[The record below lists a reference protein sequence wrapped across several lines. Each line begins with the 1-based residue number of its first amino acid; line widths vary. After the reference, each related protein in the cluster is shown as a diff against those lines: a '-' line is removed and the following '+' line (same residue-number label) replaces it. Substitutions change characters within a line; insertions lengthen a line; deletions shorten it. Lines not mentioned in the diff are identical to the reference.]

1 MAQETINSPSQAQIE
16 WLQRNP
22 HRYEEFDSRFGAGT
36 SANYVEPLEK
46 DGALTDT
53 GKGFIEGILGTIRE
67 TGQFIGEIAQG
78 SNLNP
83 ADPAHY
89 GLERTSENRAALEAR
104 DGKIAA
110 RGEAMQ
116 DAISNITIFGDER
129 DTTAGNVTQGITQF
143 LAGMIGVGKLTGLK
157 AFSTVRGGLVAG
169 AAVDGVMFD
178 PDDANLVKM
187 LDEQFGIGNEL
198 VTEILAN
205 DEDTNWEN
213 RIKNAMTGGVIGLA
227 VDLPIMSLKWM
238 KAKKKA
244 RVELETNGKIS
255 DETIVEVAQ
264 LEKQIQN
271 FSELEAKPSGAFRP
285 DGMFETTEGMVFNP
299 QTGGRMLDLEV
310 SNAPTATVTQEQVD
324 LAAAFDARMGGKTD
338 LEGITVTPTK
348 PDAPEVDDAVT
359 PVRSPEPQ
367 AQTTSPELGTPPAA
381 AADEGRMSLYADEL
395 NPNKI
400 DQTPPAKPEAGTLPP
415 PSVVTEAPKIAAV
428 KKPKSVV
435 NVSALNT
442 AVKAARK
449 LNEGQIVQ
457 IGDLNQMGDNVGLF
471 NFSKMDGP
479 LEAVKVM
486 DGVQDALLKSGALS
500 KKGLQNKQAHTEVVE
515 LAQKEL
521 EALVDDPLAVRANY
535 RALAEAGQETASR
548 IVAGKMALQST
559 GRRIDQLLDELEL
572 LAVNK
577 NTDTAVEKQLVDMLD
592 LHADLQLSV
601 KGMQTSAAR
610 ATAAGRI
617 RTADA
622 IGDATLDRLAQF
634 GGSAK
639 VQKLAAQLRA
649 TKGNRNAAAK
659 VIREANKRTWIGVVN
674 EVWLN
679 AILSGVR
686 THAMNIGSN
695 SINMALRPAQRMV
708 GGLLQGDMA
717 VVEKGAREYFYL
729 GSEIFDSIAYLATAS
744 KYGKESALHNAFRSW
759 WREDGVLDTASKF
772 DFTQS
777 GNGRMIGGFGGKILR
792 GAGRT
797 LQAEDEFF
805 KQLIFRSRLKANVM
819 VTSRKMSDEQLGEM
833 GYTSREAYIEDTLTK
848 ATMNK
853 EALASKWDEMVAYG
867 KVADDPDARAKF
879 IENNVGTYNHSSKM
893 AQEALVQAREA
904 TFTTPLRDGTLGKT
918 VQDSI
923 NKHPIL
929 RQVMPFIQTPTNILR
944 VSFERVPGLG
954 IYAGQQRKILREG
967 TPDEKAMVYGQQA
980 LGVTFTAG
988 ALMMAYDGRITG
1000 GGPSYNKDLNKAK
1013 LWNASPDWMPYSVNV
1028 GTPENPNWIELKKLD
1043 PHGLIFGIAG
1053 DIVEMLEYWQ
1063 GDPDP
1068 EFSDLIAM
1076 LGVSIANN
1084 VMSKTYMSSLSD
1096 TMNLFNGAASPFEL
1110 RQFAENRIASM
1121 VPYSGLSYQLNQ
1133 AGDDHMR
1140 DLRAFTDKVKARV
1153 FGMNNAPVK
1162 HDWLTGEAVDT
1173 PEYMLSFIRQKK
1185 MDSGEHRAAA
1195 VFEELR
1201 KIGHGFT
1208 GPQRSIEGMELPSEV
1223 FQKYN
1228 ELVGTVKISGY
1239 GTLIDA
1245 MEKTMNS
1252 REYKEAA
1259 EGAEANPI
1267 DTANDPR
1274 VIVLNKV
1281 INGYKK
1287 QARQEL
1293 FKTYPKLLDAV
1304 INNKKINF
1312 SLKKGGDRSQG
1323 EGLIREFTLD

>member
-1 MAQETINSPSQAQIE
+1 
-16 WLQRNP
+16 
-22 HRYEEFDSRFGAGT
+22 
-36 SANYVEPLEK
+36 
-46 DGALTDT
+46 
-53 GKGFIEGILGTIRE
+53 
-67 TGQFIGEIAQG
+67 
-78 SNLNP
+78 
-83 ADPAHY
+83 
-89 GLERTSENRAALEAR
+89 
-104 DGKIAA
+104 
-110 RGEAMQ
+110 
-116 DAISNITIFGDER
+116 
-129 DTTAGNVTQGITQF
+129 
-143 LAGMIGVGKLTGLK
+143 
-157 AFSTVRGGLVAG
+157 
-169 AAVDGVMFD
+169 
-178 PDDANLVKM
+178 
-187 LDEQFGIGNEL
+187 
-198 VTEILAN
+198 
-205 DEDTNWEN
+205 
-213 RIKNAMTGGVIGLA
+213 
-227 VDLPIMSLKWM
+227 
-238 KAKKKA
+238 
-244 RVELETNGKIS
+244 
-255 DETIVEVAQ
+255 
-264 LEKQIQN
+264 
-271 FSELEAKPSGAFRP
+271 
-285 DGMFETTEGMVFNP
+285 
-299 QTGGRMLDLEV
+299 
-310 SNAPTATVTQEQVD
+310 
-324 LAAAFDARMGGKTD
+324 
-338 LEGITVTPTK
+338 
-348 PDAPEVDDAVT
+348 
-359 PVRSPEPQ
+359 
-367 AQTTSPELGTPPAA
+367 
-381 AADEGRMSLYADEL
+381 MSLYANEL

-400 DQTPPAKPEAGTLPP
+400 DQTPPAKPEGGTLPP

-428 KKPKSVV
+428 TKPKSVV
-435 NVSALNT
+435 NVKALST
-442 AVKAARK
+442 AVKSARK

-471 NFSKMDGP
+471 NYTKMDGP

-486 DGVQDALLKSGALS
+486 DGIQDALLSSGALA
-500 KKGLQNKQAHTEVVE
+500 KKGLQNKQAHTEVVQ

-521 EALVDDPLAVRANY
+521 ESLVDDPLAVRANY
-535 RALAEAGQETASR
+535 RALADAGQETASR

-559 GRRIDQLLDELEL
+559 GRRIDQLLDELDL
-572 LAVNK
+572 LAANK
-577 NTDTAVEKQLVDMLD
+577 NTDTAVERQLVDMLD

-601 KGMQTSAAR
+601 KGMQTAAAR

-649 TKGNRNAAAK
+649 TKGNKKAAAK
-659 VIREANKRTWIGVVN
+659 VIREANKRTWIGFVN

-679 AILSGVR
+679 AILSGIR

-695 SINMALRPAQRMV
+695 TINMGLRPAQRMV
-708 GGLLQGDMA
+708 GGLVQRDMA

-777 GNGRMIGGFGGKILR
+777 GNGRMIGGWGGKILR

-819 VTSRKMSDEQLGEM
+819 VTSRKLTDEQLGEM
-833 GYTSREAYIEDTLTK
+833 GYASREAYIEDTLTK

-867 KVADDPDARAKF
+867 KVADDPETRAKF
-879 IENNVGTYNHSSKM
+879 IEENIGTYNHSSKM

-954 IYAGQQRKILREG
+954 IYAGQQKKILREG
-967 TPDEKAMVYGQQA
+967 TPDEKAMVIGQQA
-980 LGVTFTAG
+980 LGLTFTTG
-988 ALMMAYDGRITG
+988 AVLMAFDGRITG
-1000 GGPSYNKDLNKAK
+1000 GGPSYNKDLNQAK
-1013 LWNASPDWMPYSVNV
+1013 LWNASPDWMPYSVNA
-1028 GTPENPNWIELKKLD
+1028 GSSENPNWVELKKLD
-1043 PHGLIFGIAG
+1043 PHGMIFGIAG
-1053 DIVEMLEYWQ
+1053 DIVEMIEFGR

-1068 EFSDLIAM
+1068 EVTDLIAM
-1076 LGVSIANN
+1076 LAVSVANN
-1084 VMSKTYMSSLSD
+1084 VMSKTYLSSLSD

-1110 RQFAENRIASM
+1110 QQFAENRAASM
-1121 VPYSGLSYQLNQ
+1121 IPYSGLAYQLNQ

-1140 DLRAFTDKVKARV
+1140 DLRAFTDKVKSRI
-1153 FGMNNAPVK
+1153 FGMNDAPVK

-1173 PEYMLSFIRQKK
+1173 PEYMMSFIRQKK

-1195 VFEELR
+1195 VFDELR
-1201 KIGHGFT
+1201 NIGHGFT
-1208 GPQRSIEGMELPSEV
+1208 GPQRSIEGMGLPSEV

-1228 ELVGTVKISGY
+1228 ELVGTIKISGY
-1239 GTLIDA
+1239 GTLLDA
-1245 MEKTMNS
+1245 MEKKMGS
-1252 REYKEAA
+1252 REYKQAS

-1274 VIVLNKV
+1274 VILLNGV

-1287 QARQEL
+1287 QARLEL
-1293 FKTYPKLLDAV
+1293 YKLYPKLEQDV
-1304 INNKKINF
+1304 TNNKKINF
-1312 SLKKGGDRSQG
+1312 SLKRGGDRSQS

>member
-1 MAQETINSPSQAQIE
+1 MAEETINSPSQSQIE

-22 HRYEEFDSRFGAGT
+22 HRYKEFDSRFGAGT

-89 GLERTSENRAALEAR
+89 GLERTPENREALEAR

-116 DAISNITIFGDER
+116 DAISKITIFGDER

-143 LAGMIGVGKLTGLK
+143 LAGMIGVGKLTKLK
-157 AFSTVRGGLVAG
+157 AFSTVRGGLIAG
-169 AAVDGVMFD
+169 ATVDGVMFD

-187 LDEQFGIGNEL
+187 MDEQFGIGNEL

-213 RIKNAMTGGVIGLA
+213 RIKNAMTGGAIGLA
-227 VDLPIMSLKWM
+227 VDLPIMALKWM

-244 RVELETNGKIS
+244 RIELETNGQIS
-255 DETIVEVAQ
+255 DETLVEVAQ
-264 LEKQIQN
+264 LEKQVQN

-310 SNAPTATVTQEQVD
+310 SKTVDEAVD
-324 LAAAFDARMGGKTD
+324 LAEPQR
-338 LEGITVTPTK
+338 LET
-348 PDAPEVDDAVT
+348 PEVDDAAA

-400 DQTPPAKPEAGTLPP
+400 DQTPPARPEAGTLPP

-486 DGVQDALLKSGALS
+486 DGVQDALLKSGALA
-500 KKGLQNKQAHTEVVE
+500 KKGLQNRQAHTEVVE

-559 GRRIDQLLDELEL
+559 GRRIDQILDELEL
-572 LAVNK
+572 LAANK
-577 NTDTAVEKQLVDMLD
+577 NTDTAVERQLVDMLD

-679 AILSGVR
+679 AILSGIR

-708 GGLLQGDMA
+708 GGLVQGNMA
-717 VVEKGAREYFYL
+717 VVEKGAREYFHL
-729 GSEIFDSIAYLATAS
+729 SSEIFDSIAYLATAS

-805 KQLIFRSRLKANVM
+805 KQLIFRSRLKANVITTARRM
-819 VTSRKMSDEQLGEM
+819 TDEEIGAM
-833 GYTSREAYIEDTLTK
+833 GFNSREGYINDTLRK

-853 EALASKWDEMVAYG
+853 EALSSKWDEMVAYG
-867 KVADDPDARAKF
+867 KVADDPDTRAKF
-879 IENNVGTYNHSSKM
+879 IEENIGTYNHSSKM

-944 VSFERVPGLG
+944 VSFERVPLLG
-954 IYAGQQRKILREG
+954 IYAGQQKKILREG

-980 LGVTFTAG
+980 LGVTFAFG
-988 ALMMAYDGRITG
+988 AVMMAFDGRITG
-1000 GGPSYNKDLNKAK
+1000 GGPSYNRDLNKAK

-1028 GTPENPNWIELKKLD
+1028 GTHENPNWVELKKLD
-1043 PHGLIFGIAG
+1043 PHGMIFGIAG
-1053 DIVEMLEYWQ
+1053 DIVEMIEFGR

-1068 EFSDLIAM
+1068 EVSDLIAM
-1076 LGVSIANN
+1076 LAVSVANN
-1084 VMSKTYMSSLSD
+1084 VMSKTYLSSLSD

-1110 RQFAENRIASM
+1110 TQFAENRVASM
-1121 VPYSGLSYQLNQ
+1121 VPYSGLAYQLNQ

-1140 DLRAFTDKVKARV
+1140 DLRTLTDKVKARV
-1153 FGMNNAPVK
+1153 FGMNDAPVK

-1201 KIGHGFT
+1201 NIGHGFT

-1228 ELVGTVKISGY
+1228 ELVGTIKISGY
-1239 GTLIDA
+1239 GTLLDA

-1252 REYKEAA
+1252 REYKKAA

-1293 FKTYPKLLDAV
+1293 YKAYPKLLEAV
-1304 INNKKINF
+1304 TNNKKINF

>member
-1 MAQETINSPSQAQIE
+1 MAEETTNSPSQAQIE

-36 SANYVEPLEK
+36 SANYVEPLER

-89 GLERTSENRAALEAR
+89 GLERTPENRQALEER

-116 DAISNITIFGDER
+116 DAISNITIFGEER
-129 DTTAGNVTQGITQF
+129 DTGFGSVTQGITQF
-143 LAGMIGVGKLTGLK
+143 LGGMIGVGKLTKLK
-157 AFSTVRGGLVAG
+157 AFTTVRGGLVAG

-198 VTEILAN
+198 VTDILAN

-213 RIKNAMTGGVIGLA
+213 RLKNAMTGGVIGLA

-244 RVELETNGKIS
+244 RIELENNGKIS
-255 DETIVEVAQ
+255 DETFQEVAQ
-264 LEKQIQN
+264 LETQIKN
-271 FSELEAKPSGAFRP
+271 FSELEARPSGAFRP
-285 DGMFETTEGMVFNP
+285 DGMFETTDGMVFNP

-310 SNAPTATVTQEQVD
+310 SKVTDEAVD
-324 LAAAFDARMGGKTD
+324 LAEPQR
-338 LEGITVTPTK
+338 LET
-348 PDAPEVDDAVT
+348 PEVDDAVA

-367 AQTTSPELGTPPAA
+367 AQTTSPELSTPPAA
-381 AADEGRMSLYADEL
+381 AADEGRMSLYANEL

-400 DQTPPAKPEAGTLPP
+400 DQTPPAKPEGGTLPP

-428 KKPKSVV
+428 TKPKSVV
-435 NVSALNT
+435 NVKALST

-471 NFSKMDGP
+471 NYTKMDGP

-486 DGVQDALLKSGALS
+486 DGIQDALLSSGALA
-500 KKGLQNKQAHTEVVE
+500 KKGLQNKQAHTEVVQ

-521 EALVDDPLAVRANY
+521 ESLVDDPLAVRANY
-535 RALAEAGQETASR
+535 RALADAGQETASR

-559 GRRIDQLLDELEL
+559 GRRIDQLLDELDL
-572 LAVNK
+572 LAANK
-577 NTDTAVEKQLVDMLD
+577 NTDTAVERQLVDMLD

-601 KGMQTSAAR
+601 KGMQTAAAR

-649 TKGNRNAAAK
+649 TKGNKKAAAK

-679 AILSGVR
+679 AILSGIR

-695 SINMALRPAQRMV
+695 TINMGLRPAQRMV
-708 GGLLQGDMA
+708 GGLVQRDMA

-777 GNGRMIGGFGGKILR
+777 GNGRMIGGWGGKILR

-819 VTSRKMSDEQLGEM
+819 VTSRKLTDEQLGEM
-833 GYTSREAYIEDTLTK
+833 GYASREAYIEDTLTK

-867 KVADDPDARAKF
+867 KVADDPETRAKF
-879 IENNVGTYNHSSKM
+879 IEENIGTYNHSSKM

-954 IYAGQQRKILREG
+954 IYAGQQKKILREG
-967 TPDEKAMVYGQQA
+967 TPDEKAMVIGQQA
-980 LGVTFTAG
+980 LGLTFTTG
-988 ALMMAYDGRITG
+988 AVLMAFDGRITG
-1000 GGPSYNKDLNKAK
+1000 GGPSYNKDLNQAK
-1013 LWNASPDWMPYSVNV
+1013 LWNASPDWMPYSVNA
-1028 GTPENPNWIELKKLD
+1028 GSSENPNWVELKKLD
-1043 PHGLIFGIAG
+1043 PHGMIFGIAG
-1053 DIVEMLEYWQ
+1053 DIVEMIEFGR

-1068 EFSDLIAM
+1068 EVTDLIAM
-1076 LGVSIANN
+1076 LAVSVANN
-1084 VMSKTYMSSLSD
+1084 VMSKTYLSSLSD

-1110 RQFAENRIASM
+1110 QQFAENRAASM
-1121 VPYSGLSYQLNQ
+1121 IPYSGLAYQLNQ

-1140 DLRAFTDKVKARV
+1140 DLRAFTDKVKSRI
-1153 FGMNNAPVK
+1153 FGMNDAPVK

-1173 PEYMLSFIRQKK
+1173 PEYMMSFIRQKK

-1201 KIGHGFT
+1201 NIGHGFT
-1208 GPQRSIEGMELPSEV
+1208 GPQRSIEGMGLPSEV

-1228 ELVGTVKISGY
+1228 ELVGTIKISGY
-1239 GTLIDA
+1239 GTLLDA
-1245 MEKTMNS
+1245 MEKKMGS
-1252 REYKEAA
+1252 REYKQAS

-1274 VIVLNKV
+1274 VILLNGV

-1287 QARQEL
+1287 QARLEL
-1293 FKTYPKLLDAV
+1293 YKLYPKLEQDV
-1304 INNKKINF
+1304 TNNKKINF
-1312 SLKKGGDRSQG
+1312 SLKRGGDRSQS

>member
-1 MAQETINSPSQAQIE
+1 MAEETTNSPSQAQIE

-36 SANYVEPLEK
+36 SANYVEPLER

-53 GKGFIEGILGTIRE
+53 GKGFIEGILGIARE

-89 GLERTSENRAALEAR
+89 GLDRTPENRQALEER

-110 RGEAMQ
+110 RGKAMQ
-116 DAISNITIFGDER
+116 DAISNITIFGEER
-129 DTTAGNVTQGITQF
+129 DTGFGSVTQGITQF
-143 LAGMIGVGKLTGLK
+143 LGGMIGVGKLTKLK
-157 AFSTVRGGLVAG
+157 AFTTVRGGLVAG

-198 VTEILAN
+198 VTDILAN

-213 RIKNAMTGGVIGLA
+213 RLKNAITGGVIGLA

-244 RVELETNGKIS
+244 RIELENNGKIS
-255 DETIVEVAQ
+255 DETFQEVAQ
-264 LEKQIQN
+264 LETQIKN
-271 FSELEAKPSGAFRP
+271 FSELEARPSGAFRP
-285 DGMFETTEGMVFNP
+285 DGMFETTDGMVFNP

-310 SNAPTATVTQEQVD
+310 SKVTDEAVD
-324 LAAAFDARMGGKTD
+324 LAEPQR
-338 LEGITVTPTK
+338 LET
-348 PDAPEVDDAVT
+348 PEVDDAVA

-367 AQTTSPELGTPPAA
+367 AQTTSTELSTPPAA
-381 AADEGRMSLYADEL
+381 AADEGRMSLYANEL

-428 KKPKSVV
+428 TKPKSVV
-435 NVSALNT
+435 NVKALST

-471 NFSKMDGP
+471 NYTKMDGP

-486 DGVQDALLKSGALS
+486 DGIQDALLSSGALA
-500 KKGLQNKQAHTEVVE
+500 KKGLQNKQAHTEVVQ

-521 EALVDDPLAVRANY
+521 ESLVDDPLAVRANY
-535 RALAEAGQETASR
+535 RALADAGQETASR

-559 GRRIDQLLDELEL
+559 GRRIDQLLDELDL
-572 LAVNK
+572 LAANK
-577 NTDTAVEKQLVDMLD
+577 NTDTAVERQLIDMLD

-601 KGMQTSAAR
+601 KGMQTAAAR

-649 TKGNRNAAAK
+649 TKGNKKAAAK

-679 AILSGVR
+679 AILSGTR
-686 THAMNIGSN
+686 THVMNIGSN
-695 SINMALRPAQRMV
+695 SINMAMRPAQRMV
-708 GGLLQGDMA
+708 GGLVQRDMA

-729 GSEIFDSIAYLATAS
+729 GSEVFDSIAYLATAS

-759 WREDGVLDTASKF
+759 WREDGILDTASKF

-777 GNGRMIGGFGGKILR
+777 GNGRMIGGWGGKILR

-819 VTSRKMSDEQLGEM
+819 VTSKKLTDEQLGEM
-833 GYTSREAYIEDTLTK
+833 GYLSREAYIEDTLK
-848 ATMNK
+848 NALLNK

-867 KVADDPDARAKF
+867 KVNDDPETRAKF
-879 IENNVGTYNHSSKM
+879 IEENIGTYNHSSKM

-904 TFTTPLRDGTLGKT
+904 TFTTPLRDNTFGKL
-918 VQDSI
+918 VQDGI

-980 LGVTFTAG
+980 LGMTFTAG
-988 ALMMAYDGRITG
+988 AIMMAYDGRITG

-1028 GTPENPNWIELKKLD
+1028 GSSENPNWIELKKLD
-1043 PHGLIFGIAG
+1043 PHGMIFGIAG
-1053 DIVEMLEYWQ
+1053 DVVEMLEF
-1063 GDPDP
+1063 GRENPDP
-1068 EFSDLIAM
+1068 EIMDIIAM
-1076 LGVSIANN
+1076 LGVSVANN
-1084 VMSKTYMSSLSD
+1084 VMSKTYLSSLSD

-1110 RQFAENRIASM
+1110 QQFAENRAASM
-1121 VPYSGLSYQLNQ
+1121 IPYSGLAYQLNQ

-1140 DLRAFTDKVKARV
+1140 DLRAFTDKVKSRI
-1153 FGMNNAPVK
+1153 FGMNDAPVK

-1173 PEYMLSFIRQKK
+1173 PEYMMSFIRQKK

-1201 KIGHGFT
+1201 NIGHGFT

-1228 ELVGTVKISGY
+1228 ELVGTIKISGY
-1239 GTLIDA
+1239 GTLLDA
-1245 MEKTMNS
+1245 MEKKMGS
-1252 REYKEAA
+1252 REYKQAS

-1274 VIVLNKV
+1274 VILLNGV

-1287 QARQEL
+1287 QARLEL
-1293 FKTYPKLLDAV
+1293 YKLYPKLEQDV
-1304 INNKKINF
+1304 TNNKKINF
-1312 SLKKGGDRSQG
+1312 SLKRGGDRSQS

>member
-1 MAQETINSPSQAQIE
+1 MAEETTNSPSQAQIE

-36 SANYVEPLEK
+36 SANYVEPLER

-89 GLERTSENRAALEAR
+89 GLERTPENRQALEAR
-104 DGKIAA
+104 DGNIAA

-116 DAISNITIFGDER
+116 DAISKITIFGEER
-129 DTTAGNVTQGITQF
+129 DTGLGSVTQGITQF
-143 LAGMIGVGKLTGLK
+143 VAGMIGVGKLTKLK
-157 AFSTVRGGLVAG
+157 AFTTVRGGLVAG

-198 VTEILAN
+198 VTDILAN

-213 RIKNAMTGGVIGLA
+213 RLKNAMTGGAIGLA
-227 VDLPIMSLKWM
+227 VDLPIMSLKWL

-255 DETIVEVAQ
+255 DETLAEVSQ
-264 LEKQIQN
+264 LEKQVQN
-271 FSELEAKPSGAFRP
+271 FSELEARPSGAFRP
-285 DGMFETTEGMVFNP
+285 DGMFETTDGMVFNP

-310 SNAPTATVTQEQVD
+310 SKTVDEAVD
-324 LAAAFDARMGGKTD
+324 LAEPQR
-338 LEGITVTPTK
+338 LET
-348 PDAPEVDDAVT
+348 PEVDDAVA
-359 PVRSPEPQ
+359 PVRSPEPE
-367 AQTTSPELGTPPAA
+367 AQTASPELGTPPAA

-395 NPNKI
+395 DPNKI
-400 DQTPPAKPEAGTLPP
+400 DQTPPAKPEAGEVPTTPN
-415 PSVVTEAPKIAAV
+415 VVTEAPTPAAV
-428 KKPKSVV
+428 VKPKSVV
-435 NVSALNT
+435 NVKALST

-471 NFSKMDGP
+471 NYTKMDGP

-486 DGVQDALLKSGALS
+486 DGIQDALLSSGALA
-500 KKGLQNKQAHTEVVE
+500 KKGLQNKQAHTEVVQ

-521 EALVDDPLAVRANY
+521 ESLVDDPLAVRANY
-535 RALAEAGQETASR
+535 RALADAGQETASR

-559 GRRIDQLLDELEL
+559 GRRIDQLLDELDL
-572 LAVNK
+572 LAANK
-577 NTDTAVEKQLVDMLD
+577 NTDTAVERQLVDMLD

-601 KGMQTSAAR
+601 KGMQTAAAR

-649 TKGNRNAAAK
+649 TKGNKKAAAK

-679 AILSGVR
+679 AILSGIR
-686 THAMNIGSN
+686 THVMNIGSN
-695 SINMALRPAQRMV
+695 SINMAMRPAQRMV
-708 GGLLQGDMA
+708 GGFVQRDMA

-772 DFTQS
+772 DFNQS
-777 GNGRMIGGFGGKILR
+777 GNGRMIGGLGGKILR
-792 GAGRT
+792 GPGRT

-819 VTSRKMSDEQLGEM
+819 VTSRKLTDEQLGEM
-833 GYTSREAYIEDTLTK
+833 GYLSREAYIEDTLK
-848 ATMNK
+848 NALLNK

-867 KVADDPDARAKF
+867 KVADDPETRAKF
-879 IENNVGTYNHSSKM
+879 IEENIGTYNHSSKM

-944 VSFERVPGLG
+944 VSFERVPILG
-954 IYAGQQRKILREG
+954 VYAGQQRKILREG

-980 LGVTFTAG
+980 VGFTFAAG
-988 ALMMAYDGRITG
+988 AIWMAYNGRITG

-1028 GTPENPNWIELKKLD
+1028 GSSENPNWIELKKLD
-1043 PHGLIFGIAG
+1043 PHGMIFGIAG
-1053 DIVEMLEYWQ
+1053 DVVEMLEF
-1063 GDPDP
+1063 GRENPDP
-1068 EFSDLIAM
+1068 EIMDIIAM
-1076 LGVSIANN
+1076 LGVSVANN
-1084 VMSKTYMSSLSD
+1084 VMSKTYLSSLSD

-1110 RQFAENRIASM
+1110 QQFAENRAASM
-1121 VPYSGLSYQLNQ
+1121 VPYSGLAYQLNQ

-1140 DLRAFTDKVKARV
+1140 DLREFTDKVKSRV

-1173 PEYMLSFIRQKK
+1173 PEYMMSFIRQKK

-1201 KIGHGFT
+1201 NIGHGFT

-1228 ELVGTVKISGY
+1228 ELVGTIKISGY
-1239 GTLIDA
+1239 GTLLDA
-1245 MEKTMNS
+1245 MEKKMGT
-1252 REYKEAA
+1252 REYKQAS

-1274 VIVLNKV
+1274 VILLNGV

-1287 QARQEL
+1287 QARLEL
-1293 FKTYPKLLDAV
+1293 YKLYPKLEQDV
-1304 INNKKINF
+1304 TNNKKINF
-1312 SLKKGGDRSQG
+1312 SLKRGGDRSQS
-1323 EGLIREFTLD
+1323 EGLIRKFTLD

>member
-1 MAQETINSPSQAQIE
+1 MADETINSPSQAQID
-16 WLQRNP
+16 WLKQYP
-22 HRYEEFDSRFGAGT
+22 HRYEEFDAKFGAGA
-36 SANYVEPLEK
+36 SANYVEPIEK
-46 DGALTDT
+46 DGALTDA
-53 GKGFIEGILGTIRE
+53 GKGFVEGLLGTIRE
-67 TGQFIGEIAQG
+67 TGQFIGEVAQG
-78 SNLNP
+78 ANLNP

-89 GLERTSENRAALEAR
+89 GLERTPENREALEER

-116 DAISNITIFGDER
+116 DAISNITIFGEDR
-129 DTTAGNVTQGITQF
+129 DTTAGSVTQGITQF
-143 LAGMIGVGKLTGLK
+143 IGGMIGVGKLTSLK
-157 AFSTVRGGLVAG
+157 AFTTVRGGLIAG
-169 AAVDGVMFD
+169 SVVDGVMFD

-187 LDEQFGIGNEL
+187 LDEQFGIGNDL
-198 VTEILAN
+198 VTDILAN

-213 RIKNAMTGGVIGLA
+213 RIKNAMTGGTIGLA
-227 VDLPIMSLKWM
+227 VDLPIMSLKWL

-244 RVELETNGKIS
+244 RVEIETNGKIS
-255 DETIVEVAQ
+255 DETLIEVAQ
-264 LEKQIQN
+264 LEKQVKN
-271 FSELEAKPSGAFRP
+271 FSELEAKPSGSFRP

-310 SNAPTATVTQEQVD
+310 SKTVDETVE
-324 LAAAFDARMGGKTD
+324 LAQPQR
-338 LEGITVTPTK
+338 LE
-348 PDAPEVDDAVT
+348 APEVDDAVV

-367 AQTTSPELGTPPAA
+367 AQTTSPSLDTPPAA
-381 AADEGRMSLYADEL
+381 AADEGRVSLYADEL

-400 DQTPPAKPEAGTLPP
+400 DQTPPAKPEAATLPP

-435 NVSALNT
+435 NVKSLTT

-471 NFSKMDGP
+471 NYANMDGP

-486 DGVQDALLKSGALS
+486 DGIQDALLSSGVLA
-500 KKGLQNKQAHTEVVE
+500 KKGLKNKQAHTEVVE

-521 EALVDDPLAVRANY
+521 ENLVDDPLAVRANY
-535 RALAEAGQETASR
+535 RALADAGQETASR

-572 LAVNK
+572 LAANK
-577 NTDTAVEKQLVDMLD
+577 NTDTAVERQLVDMLD

-601 KGMQTSAAR
+601 KGMQTAAAR

-679 AILSGVR
+679 AILSGPR
-686 THAMNIGSN
+686 THIMNIGSN
-695 SINMALRPAQRMV
+695 SINMLMRPAQRMV
-708 GGLLQGDMA
+708 GGLRQGNLA
-717 VVEKGAREYFYL
+717 VAEKGAREYFYL
-729 GSEIFDSIAYLATAS
+729 GSEIFDSIAYLATLS
-744 KYGKESALHNAFRSW
+744 KYGKESALHAAFRSW

-819 VTSRKMSDEQLGEM
+819 VTARKMTDEELGAM
-833 GYTSREAYIEDTLTK
+833 GYISREGYIDDTLRN
-848 ATMNK
+848 AIMNK

-867 KVADDPDARAKF
+867 KVADDPEAKAKF
-879 IENNVGTYNHSSKM
+879 MEENVGTYNHSSKM
-893 AQEALVQAREA
+893 AQEALQQAREA
-904 TFTTPLRDGTLGKT
+904 TFTTPLREGTLGKN
-918 VQDSI
+918 VQDTI

-944 VSFERVPGLG
+944 VSFERIPVLG
-954 IYAGQQRKILREG
+954 RYVGENKRILREG
-967 TPDEKAMVYGQQA
+967 TPDEKAMVYGQQY
-980 LGVTFTAG
+980 LGITFAAG
-988 ALMMAYDGRITG
+988 AAMMAYNGRITG

-1013 LWNASPDWMPYSVNV
+1013 LWNSSPDWMPYSVNI
-1028 GTPENPNWIELKKLD
+1028 GDAENPNWIELKKLD

-1053 DIVEMLEYWQ
+1053 DIVEMWEYGR

-1068 EFSDLIAM
+1068 EVSDLFAM

-1084 VMSKTYMSSLSD
+1084 VMSKTYLSSLSD

-1110 RQFAENRIASM
+1110 KQFAENRAASL
-1121 VPYSGLSYQLNQ
+1121 VPYSGLAYQLNQ

-1140 DLRAFTDKVKARV
+1140 DLRTLTDKVKARV
-1153 FGMNNAPVK
+1153 FGMNSAPVK

-1173 PEYMLSFIRQKK
+1173 PEYMMSFIRQKK

-1201 KIGHGFT
+1201 NIGHGFV

-1228 ELVGTVKISGY
+1228 ELVGTVKIPGY
-1239 GTLIDA
+1239 GTLLDA
-1245 MEKTMNS
+1245 MEKMMDS
-1252 REYKEAA
+1252 QEYKDASVNA
-1259 EGAEANPI
+1259 DLNPI

-1274 VIVLNKV
+1274 VLILNRV

-1293 FKTYPKLLDAV
+1293 YETYPKLLDAV
-1304 INNKKINF
+1304 MNNKKINF
-1312 SLKKGGDRSQG
+1312 SLKRGGERSQS